1 MEYIINILFSILFD
15 LRSKSVCVTHI
26 CKYTQSWRLLFL
38 KQTSNNTIYY
48 PSANIFIIMT
58 VFKEHH
64 RVVPLTSTSI
74 QCITTPSTSGSLHF
88 YAITW
93 LTTNLIFLETQSL
106 GPYWVYDWTISYWKQ
121 NHIPFPFSQ
130 WF

>member
-26 CKYTQSWRLLFL
+26 GKYTQSGRLLFL

-48 PSANIFIIMT
+48 PSTNIFIIMT

-88 YAITW
+88 YAIT
-93 LTTNLIFLETQSL
+93 
-106 GPYWVYDWTISYWKQ
+106 
-121 NHIPFPFSQ
+121 
-130 WF
+130 